1 MRRKRVWVSALITK
15 KNWLISHAGFL
26 AVIKIGWVLV
36 SEKND

>member
-1 MRRKRVWVSALITK
+1 MGFGANYK